1 MRKSKVISTQAIEDV
16 VNQSSADKI
25 SIADLVRAME
35 AAGYGLVMIIFSLAT
50 VMPLPPPIP
59 NVFALPLIIFAAQ
72 MILGYEAPKL
82 PKSISNLRIKRSIVV
97 VVVHKSSR
105 YIGRVEKVL
114 KPRLSFVVTPIFE
127 RILGLFILVFS
138 LFIMI
143 PLPFT
148 NLVPGIGIMLIA
160 FGLLGKDGL
169 FVISGIL
176 VGMIGSLIAIM
187 TIFIG
192 VEVFHKIQSF
202 LF

>member
-1 MRKSKVISTQAIEDV
+1 MKKRKIISTQAIEDV

-25 SIADLVRAME
+25 SISDLVRAME

-59 NVFALPLIIFAAQ
+59 NVFSIPIVIFAAQ
-72 MILGYEAPKL
+72 MIMGYDAPKL
-82 PKSISNLRIKRSIVV
+82 PAKIGNFAVKRSIVALIV
-97 VVVHKSSR
+97 QKSSR
-105 YIGRVEKVL
+105 YIGKVEKVL
-114 KPRLSFVVTPIFE
+114 RQRLTFVVSPIFE
-127 RILGLFILVFS
+127 RILGFIIMIFA

-148 NLVPGIGIMLIA
+148 NLIPGIGIMLIS

-169 FVISGIL
+169 FVISGCI
-176 VGMIGSLIAIM
+176 VGTVGVAIALT

-192 VEVFHKIQSF
+192 VEVLHKIQSF
-202 LF
+202 FY

>member
-1 MRKSKVISTQAIEDV
+1 
-16 VNQSSADKI
+16 
-25 SIADLVRAME
+25 
-35 AAGYGLVMIIFSLAT
+35 
-50 VMPLPPPIP
+50 
-59 NVFALPLIIFAAQ
+59 
-72 MILGYEAPKL
+72 
-82 PKSISNLRIKRSIVV
+82 
-97 VVVHKSSR
+97 
-105 YIGRVEKVL
+105 
-114 KPRLSFVVTPIFE
+114 
-127 RILGLFILVFS
+127 
-138 LFIMI
+138 MI